1 MGPTGLLCH
10 PAGLGGS
17 FQSSS
22 MMLPPQWVPRVSCVI
37 RRVLVAVGRRRRLV
51 ARCNNR
57 LVVLIVKRVP
67 SNRTLSSFQG
77 AGGEVGSPPRS
88 RGGLHWA
95 NLVWCGTAPA
105 CGYVSLHQGT
115 AGTVPCTPVFR
126 AVCPLVG
133 CLTRGATRQ
142 KNKLSEV

>member
-1 MGPTGLLCH
+1 MLN
-10 PAGLGGS
+10 
-17 FQSSS
+17 QSSS
-22 MMLPPQWVPRVSCVI
+22 AMLPLQWVPRVSCVI

-115 AGTVPCTPVFR
+115 AGTVPCMPM
-126 AVCPLVG
+126 AVRVARTQLHVAIHVNCPHHRRRVK
-133 CLTRGATRQ
+133 
-142 KNKLSEV
+142 KNPKTC